1 LNAIEE
7 SANVSAPP
15 ETEERYYGSSA
26 APGLFP
32 QIDSFFWG
40 GRLESSK
47 ALWNLTFACTS

>member
-26 APGLFP
+26 APGVFP
-32 QIDSFFWG
+32 QIDSFFG
-40 GRLESSK
+40 GEGLK
-47 ALWNLTFACTS
+47 APKPFGA